1 MNENHK
7 MILLIRQQFG
17 LHCSMEIHDPIT
29 FLLLLYSHALLLVWK
44 VAISS
49 QLVFLLL
56 ILSPY
61 ILLSTQKWEILLKS
75 KSALITPV
83 LKTPMAC
90 HLTQNKIQSPCMI
103 HPTHPPITALK
114 FISYCSPFIHSAP
127 ATGPPGPCGWS
138 RVNKGRAI
146 GNEFLF
152 SRLTIPLLFNLL
164 EVSTFSLKL
173 CVFLSHFP
181 LAICSPSSQKPFF
194 CLSAEVIL
202 YF

>member
-127 ATGPPGPCGWS
+127 ATGPPGPCVEPGMSQAFALPSTCLMLQVSVQILPYQW
-138 RVNKGRAI
+138 G
-146 GNEFLF
+146 
-152 SRLTIPLLFNLL
+152 L
-164 EVSTFSLKL
+164 EWLW
-173 CVFLSHFP
+173 
-181 LAICSPSSQKPFF
+181 
-194 CLSAEVIL
+194 
-202 YF
+202 